1 MNKYKGVNVKDVP
14 PNRFISLFAKNLEQS
29 GKFEIPEW
37 MDFVKTTTHKQLAP
51 YEPNWLFIRAAAIAR
66 QIYLKGKGIGVKALR
81 TKFGS
86 RGTNGTISDHHY
98 QACGKIVRY
107 CIKQLEKM
115 GLVET
120 IVAKVEEE
128 DGEEAGKQWTNGRR
142 VSRKG
147 KTDMD
152 RVAKEVQKQII
163 LEKEAIAKA
172 YTQAVVEVPN
182 EEQKEEE
189 FKGKE
194 KQKAKEK
201 EKKEVKDQT
210 QSKDKKEKK
219 VKGKEKEK
227 KEAKQSSTKEEKS
240 TKE

>member
-1 MNKYKGVNVKDVP
+1 VP
-14 PNRFISLFAKNLEQS
+14 PNRFIALFAKNLEQS
-29 GKFEIPEW
+29 GKFEVPEW

-98 QACGKIVRY
+98 QACGKIIRY

-142 VSRKG
+142 VSKKG
-147 KTDMD
+147 RTDMD
-152 RVAKEVQKQII
+152 RVAKEVQKQVI
-163 LEKEAIAKA
+163 LEKEAMAK
-172 YTQAVVEVPN
+172 VVVQVPVEADKEVPAV
-182 EEQKEEE
+182 EEVKGKDKPKPKDKKEAKEQKQI
-189 FKGKE
+189 KE
-194 KQKAKEK
+194 
-201 EKKEVKDQT
+201 
-210 QSKDKKEKK
+210 KKEKK

-227 KEAKQSSTKEEKS
+227 EKEKKEENAPEIKDD
-240 TKE
+240 KAEKK